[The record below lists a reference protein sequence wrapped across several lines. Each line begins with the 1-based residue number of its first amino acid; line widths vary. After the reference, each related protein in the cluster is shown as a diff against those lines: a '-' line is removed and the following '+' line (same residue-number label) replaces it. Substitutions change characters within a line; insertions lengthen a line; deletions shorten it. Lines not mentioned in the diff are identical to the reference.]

1 MRTTRTMNKKK
12 ILIIL
17 LAASAL
23 GVSAQRITA
32 KHEVID
38 CGNVLYEQPV
48 TAKFE
53 LTNKGNDLI
62 IDTVRTSCDC
72 AIATY
77 PKGVITKGNDF
88 VIELTF
94 DSRQLG
100 HFYKEAAI
108 YSNASDKPFY
118 LTMRGVVVDQLKDF
132 SGVYDFMLGS
142 VRAEKNDIEFDDVS
156 LGEMPSQKI
165 HIVNSGTESVSPVVM
180 HLPNYLTASVSPTS
194 IAPGHGGVV
203 TITLN
208 SNKLRS
214 YGLTQSSVYLG
225 MFPGDKVSDEKEIT
239 ISAVLLPEFRNMSE
253 TQLANAPVMK
263 LSTETLELGEF
274 GDKSDLSGTII
285 IENQG
290 RSRLNISS
298 MQMFTTGLK
307 VRLNKS
313 RLDPSE
319 SAKMKITAYK
329 KQLKNARSKPRVLMI
344 TNDPNKSKVVIH
356 VNVK

>member
-1 MRTTRTMNKKK
+1 MMNKKT
-12 ILIIL
+12 ILAFV
-17 LAASAL
+17 LAAVSL
-23 GVSAQRITA
+23 DMSAQRISA
-32 KHEVID
+32 KQEVID
-38 CGNVLYEQPV
+38 CGSVLYETPV

-53 LTNKGNDLI
+53 LRNKGSELV

-72 AIATY
+72 VVAKYPEGTIA
-77 PKGVITKGNDF
+77 KGDNFTVE
-88 VIELTF
+88 VTF

-118 LTMRGVVVDQLKDF
+118 LTMKGVVVDHFADY
-132 SGVYDFMLGS
+132 SGVYDYTLGS
-142 VRAEKNDIEFDDVS
+142 VRTDKNNIEFDDVN
-156 LGEMPSQKI
+156 LGETPVEKI
-165 HIVNSGTESVSPVVM
+165 HIVNSGSESVTPVVM
-180 HLPNYLTASVSPTS
+180 HLPNYLTASVSPTT
-194 IAPGHGGVV
+194 IAPGHTGVA

-208 SNKLRS
+208 SAKLRS

-225 MFPGDKVSDEKEIT
+225 MFPGDKVSDDKEISV
-239 ISAVLLPEFRNMSE
+239 SAVLLPEFRNMSE
-253 TQLANAPVMK
+253 TQRRNAPVMK
-263 LSTETLELGEF
+263 MSAETLELGSF
-274 GDKSDLSGTII
+274 DDKDEKSGTIM

-290 RSRLNISS
+290 RSRLVISS

-313 RLDPSE
+313 RLDPGE
-319 SAKMKITAYK
+319 SAKLKITAYK
-329 KQLKNARSKPRVLMI
+329 KQLKNARSRPRVLMI

>member
-1 MRTTRTMNKKK
+1 MNKKT
-12 ILIIL
+12 ILAFV
-17 LAASAL
+17 LAAVSL
-23 GVSAQRITA
+23 DMSAQRISA
-32 KHEVID
+32 KQEVID
-38 CGNVLYEQPV
+38 CGSVLYETPV

-53 LTNKGNDLI
+53 LRNKGSELV

-72 AIATY
+72 VMAKYPEGTIA
-77 PKGVITKGNDF
+77 KGDNFTVE
-88 VIELTF
+88 VTF

-118 LTMRGVVVDQLKDF
+118 LTMKGVVVDHLADY
-132 SGVYDFMLGS
+132 SGVYDYTLGS
-142 VRAEKNDIEFDDVS
+142 VRTDKNNIEFDDVN
-156 LGEMPSQKI
+156 LGETPVEKI
-165 HIVNSGTESVSPVVM
+165 HIVNSGSESVTPVVM
-180 HLPNYLTASVSPTS
+180 HLPNYLTASVSPTT
-194 IAPGHGGVV
+194 IAPGHTGVA

-208 SNKLRS
+208 SAKLRS

-225 MFPGDKVSDEKEIT
+225 MFPGDKVSDDKEISV
-239 ISAVLLPEFRNMSE
+239 SAVLLPEFRNMSE
-253 TQLANAPVMK
+253 TQRRNAPVMK
-263 LSTETLELGEF
+263 MSAETLELGSF
-274 GDKSDLSGTII
+274 DDKDEKSGTIM

-290 RSRLNISS
+290 RSRLVISS

-313 RLDPSE
+313 RLDPGE
-319 SAKMKITAYK
+319 SAKLKITAYK
-329 KQLKNARSKPRVLMI
+329 KQLKNARSRPRVLMI

>member
-1 MRTTRTMNKKK
+1 MMNKKTT
-12 ILIIL
+12 LAFV
-17 LAASAL
+17 LAAVSL
-23 GVSAQRITA
+23 DMSAQRISA
-32 KHEVID
+32 KQEVID
-38 CGNVLYEQPV
+38 CGSVLYETPV

-53 LTNKGNDLI
+53 LRNKGSELV

-72 AIATY
+72 VVAKYPEGTIA
-77 PKGVITKGNDF
+77 KGDNFTVE
-88 VIELTF
+88 VTF

-118 LTMRGVVVDQLKDF
+118 LTMKGVVVDHLADY
-132 SGVYDFMLGS
+132 SGVYDYTLGS
-142 VRAEKNDIEFDDVS
+142 VRTDKNNIEFDDVN
-156 LGEMPSQKI
+156 LGETPVEKI
-165 HIVNSGTESVSPVVM
+165 HIVNSGSESVTPVVM
-180 HLPNYLTASVSPTS
+180 HLPNYLTASVSPTT
-194 IAPGHGGVV
+194 IAPGHTGVA

-208 SNKLRS
+208 SAKLRS

-225 MFPGDKVSDEKEIT
+225 MFPGDKVSDDKEISV
-239 ISAVLLPEFRNMSE
+239 SAVLLPEFRNMSE
-253 TQLANAPVMK
+253 TQRRNAPVMK
-263 LSTETLELGEF
+263 MSAETLELGSF
-274 GDKSDLSGTII
+274 DDKDEKSGTIM

-290 RSRLNISS
+290 RSRLVISS

-313 RLDPSE
+313 RLDPGE
-319 SAKMKITAYK
+319 SAKLKITAYK
-329 KQLKNARSKPRVLMI
+329 KQLKNARSRPRVLMI

>member
-1 MRTTRTMNKKK
+1 MMNKKT
-12 ILIIL
+12 ILAFV
-17 LAASAL
+17 LAAVSL
-23 GVSAQRITA
+23 DMSAQRISA
-32 KHEVID
+32 KQEVID
-38 CGNVLYEQPV
+38 CGSVLYETPV

-53 LTNKGNDLI
+53 LRNKGSELV

-72 AIATY
+72 VVAKYPEGTIA
-77 PKGVITKGNDF
+77 KGDNFTVE
-88 VIELTF
+88 VTF

-118 LTMRGVVVDQLKDF
+118 LTMKGVVVDHLADY
-132 SGVYDFMLGS
+132 SGVYDYTLGS
-142 VRAEKNDIEFDDVS
+142 VRTDKNNIEFDDVN
-156 LGEMPSQKI
+156 LGETPVEKI
-165 HIVNSGTESVSPVVM
+165 HIVNSDSESVTPVVM
-180 HLPNYLTASVSPTS
+180 HLPNYLTASVSPTT
-194 IAPGHGGVV
+194 IAPGHTGVA

-208 SNKLRS
+208 SAKLRS

-225 MFPGDKVSDEKEIT
+225 MFPGDKVSDDKEISV
-239 ISAVLLPEFRNMSE
+239 SAVLLPEFRNMSE
-253 TQLANAPVMK
+253 TQRRNAPVMK
-263 LSTETLELGEF
+263 MSAETLELGSF
-274 GDKSDLSGTII
+274 DDKDEKSGTIM

-290 RSRLNISS
+290 RSRLVISS

-313 RLDPSE
+313 RLDPGE
-319 SAKMKITAYK
+319 SAKLKITAYK
-329 KQLKNARSKPRVLMI
+329 KQLKNARSRPRVLMI

>member
-1 MRTTRTMNKKK
+1 MNKKT
-12 ILIIL
+12 ILAFV
-17 LAASAL
+17 LAAVSL
-23 GVSAQRITA
+23 DMSAQRISA
-32 KHEVID
+32 KQEVID
-38 CGNVLYEQPV
+38 CGSVLYETPV

-53 LTNKGNDLI
+53 LRNKGSELV

-72 AIATY
+72 VVAKYPEGTIA
-77 PKGVITKGNDF
+77 KGDNFTVE
-88 VIELTF
+88 VTF

-118 LTMRGVVVDQLKDF
+118 LTMKGVVVDHFADY
-132 SGVYDFMLGS
+132 SGVYDYTLGS
-142 VRAEKNDIEFDDVS
+142 VRTDKNNIEFDDVN
-156 LGEMPSQKI
+156 LGETPVEKI
-165 HIVNSGTESVSPVVM
+165 HIVNSGSESVTPVVM
-180 HLPNYLTASVSPTS
+180 HLPNYLTASVSPTT
-194 IAPGHGGVV
+194 IAPGHTGVA

-208 SNKLRS
+208 SAKLRS

-225 MFPGDKVSDEKEIT
+225 MFPGDKVSDDKEISV
-239 ISAVLLPEFRNMSE
+239 SAVLLPEFRNMSE
-253 TQLANAPVMK
+253 TQRRNAPVMK
-263 LSTETLELGEF
+263 MSAETLELGSF
-274 GDKSDLSGTII
+274 DDKDEKSGTIM

-290 RSRLNISS
+290 RSRLVISS

-313 RLDPSE
+313 RLDPGE
-319 SAKMKITAYK
+319 SAKLKITAYK
-329 KQLKNARSKPRVLMI
+329 KQLKNARSRPRVLMI

>member
-1 MRTTRTMNKKK
+1 MNKKT
-12 ILIIL
+12 ILAFV
-17 LAASAL
+17 LAAVSL
-23 GVSAQRITA
+23 DMSAQRISA
-32 KHEVID
+32 KQEVID
-38 CGNVLYEQPV
+38 CGSVLYETPV

-53 LTNKGNDLI
+53 LRNKGSELV

-72 AIATY
+72 VVAKYPEGTIA
-77 PKGVITKGNDF
+77 KGDNFMVE
-88 VIELTF
+88 VTF

-118 LTMRGVVVDQLKDF
+118 LTMKGVVVDHLADY
-132 SGVYDFMLGS
+132 SGVYDYTLGS
-142 VRAEKNDIEFDDVS
+142 VRTDKNNIEFDDVN
-156 LGEMPSQKI
+156 LGETPVEKI
-165 HIVNSGTESVSPVVM
+165 HIVNSGSESVTPVVM
-180 HLPNYLTASVSPTS
+180 HLPNYLTASVSPTT
-194 IAPGHGGVV
+194 IAPGHTGVA

-208 SNKLRS
+208 SAKLRS

-225 MFPGDKVSDEKEIT
+225 MFPGDKVSDDKEISV
-239 ISAVLLPEFRNMSE
+239 SAVLLPEFRNMSE
-253 TQLANAPVMK
+253 TQRRNAPVMK
-263 LSTETLELGEF
+263 MSAETLELGSF
-274 GDKSDLSGTII
+274 DDKDEKSGTIM

-290 RSRLNISS
+290 RSRLVISS

-313 RLDPSE
+313 RLDPGE
-319 SAKMKITAYK
+319 SAKLKITAYK
-329 KQLKNARSKPRVLMI
+329 KQLKNARSRPRVLMI

>member
-1 MRTTRTMNKKK
+1 MNKKT
-12 ILIIL
+12 ILAFV
-17 LAASAL
+17 LAAVSL
-23 GVSAQRITA
+23 DMSAQRISA
-32 KHEVID
+32 KQEVID
-38 CGNVLYEQPV
+38 CGSVLYETPV

-53 LTNKGNDLI
+53 LRNKGSELV

-72 AIATY
+72 VVAKYPEGAIA
-77 PKGVITKGNDF
+77 KGDNFTVE
-88 VIELTF
+88 VTF

-118 LTMRGVVVDQLKDF
+118 LTMKGVVVDHLADY
-132 SGVYDFMLGS
+132 SGVYDYTLGS
-142 VRAEKNDIEFDDVS
+142 VRTDKNNIEFDDVN
-156 LGEMPSQKI
+156 LGETPVEKI
-165 HIVNSGTESVSPVVM
+165 HIVNSGSESVTPVVM
-180 HLPNYLTASVSPTS
+180 HLPNYLTASVSPTT
-194 IAPGHGGVV
+194 IAPGHTGVA

-208 SNKLRS
+208 SAKLRS

-225 MFPGDKVSDEKEIT
+225 MFPGDKVSDDKEISV
-239 ISAVLLPEFRNMSE
+239 SAVLLPEFRNMSE
-253 TQLANAPVMK
+253 TQRRNAPVMK
-263 LSTETLELGEF
+263 MSAETLELGSF
-274 GDKSDLSGTII
+274 DDKDEKSGTIM

-290 RSRLNISS
+290 RSRLVISS

-313 RLDPSE
+313 RLDPGE
-319 SAKMKITAYK
+319 SAKLKITAYR

>member
-1 MRTTRTMNKKK
+1 MKKNT
-12 ILIIL
+12 ILAVM
-17 LAASAL
+17 LAFAAL
-23 GVSAQRITA
+23 DAQAQRISA

-38 CGNVLYEQPV
+38 CGNVMYETPV

-53 LTNKGNDLI
+53 LRNKGNDLV

-72 AIATY
+72 VVADY
-77 PKGVITKGNDF
+77 PKGTIAKGDNF
-88 VIELTF
+88 TVEVTF
-94 DSRQLG
+94 DARQLG

-118 LTMRGVVVDQLKDF
+118 LTMQGVVVDHLTDYT
-132 SGVYDFMLGS
+132 GVYDFTLGK
-142 VRAEKNDIEFDDVS
+142 VRADKNNIEFDDVN
-156 LGEMPSQKI
+156 LGETPMQKI
-165 HIVNSGTESVSPVVM
+165 HFINNGSESVTPVVM
-180 HLPNYLTASVSPTS
+180 HLPNYLTATVSPTTV
-194 IAPGHGGVV
+194 APGHTGVA

-208 SNKLRS
+208 STKLRS

-225 MFPGDKVSDEKEIT
+225 MYPGDKVSDDKEIS

-253 TQLANAPVMK
+253 TQRRNAPVMK
-263 LSTETLELGEF
+263 LSTETLDLGSF
-274 GDKSDLSGTII
+274 DGKADKSGTII

-290 RSRLNISS
+290 HSRLNISS

-313 RLDPSE
+313 RLDPGE
-319 SAKMKITAYK
+319 SAKLKITAYR
-329 KQLKNARSKPRVLMI
+329 KQLKNARSKPRVLII

-356 VNVK
+356 VKVK

>member
-1 MRTTRTMNKKK
+1 MMNKKT
-12 ILIIL
+12 ILAFV
-17 LAASAL
+17 LAAVSL
-23 GVSAQRITA
+23 DMSAQRISA
-32 KHEVID
+32 KQEVID
-38 CGNVLYEQPV
+38 CGSVLYETPV

-53 LTNKGNDLI
+53 LRNKGSELV

-72 AIATY
+72 VVAKYPEGTIA
-77 PKGVITKGNDF
+77 KGDNFTVE
-88 VIELTF
+88 VTF

-118 LTMRGVVVDQLKDF
+118 LTMKGVVVDHLADY
-132 SGVYDFMLGS
+132 SGVYDYTLGS
-142 VRAEKNDIEFDDVS
+142 VRTDKNNIEFDDVN
-156 LGEMPSQKI
+156 LGETPVEKI
-165 HIVNSGTESVSPVVM
+165 HIVNSGSESVTPVVM
-180 HLPNYLTASVSPTS
+180 HLPNYLTASVSPTT
-194 IAPGHGGVV
+194 IAPGHTGVA

-208 SNKLRS
+208 SAKLRS

-225 MFPGDKVSDEKEIT
+225 MFPGDKVSDDKEISV
-239 ISAVLLPEFRNMSE
+239 SAVLLPEFRNMSE
-253 TQLANAPVMK
+253 TQRRNAPVMK
-263 LSTETLELGEF
+263 MSAETLELGSF
-274 GDKSDLSGTII
+274 DDKDEKSGTIM

-290 RSRLNISS
+290 RSRLVISS

-313 RLDPSE
+313 RLDPGE
-319 SAKMKITAYK
+319 SAKLKITAYK
-329 KQLKNARSKPRVLMI
+329 KQLKNARSRPRVLMI

>member
-1 MRTTRTMNKKK
+1 MNKKT
-12 ILIIL
+12 ILAFV
-17 LAASAL
+17 LAAVSL
-23 GVSAQRITA
+23 DMSAQRISA
-32 KHEVID
+32 KQEVID
-38 CGNVLYEQPV
+38 CGSVLYETPV

-53 LTNKGNDLI
+53 LRNKGSELV

-72 AIATY
+72 VVAKYPEGTIA
-77 PKGVITKGNDF
+77 KGDNFTVE
-88 VIELTF
+88 VTF

-118 LTMRGVVVDQLKDF
+118 LTMKGVVVDHLADY
-132 SGVYDFMLGS
+132 SGVYDYTLGS
-142 VRAEKNDIEFDDVS
+142 VRTDKNNIEFDDVN
-156 LGEMPSQKI
+156 LGETPVEKI
-165 HIVNSGTESVSPVVM
+165 HIVNSGSESVTPVVM
-180 HLPNYLTASVSPTS
+180 HLPNYLTASVSPTT
-194 IAPGHGGVV
+194 IAPGHTGVV

-208 SNKLRS
+208 SAKLRS

-225 MFPGDKVSDEKEIT
+225 MFPGDKVSDDKEISV
-239 ISAVLLPEFRNMSE
+239 SAVLLPEFRNMSE
-253 TQLANAPVMK
+253 TQRRNAPVMK
-263 LSTETLELGEF
+263 MSAETLELGSF
-274 GDKSDLSGTII
+274 DDKDEKSGTIM

-290 RSRLNISS
+290 RSRLVISS

-313 RLDPSE
+313 RLDPGE
-319 SAKMKITAYK
+319 SAKLKITAYK
-329 KQLKNARSKPRVLMI
+329 KQLKNARSRPRVLMI